1 MQTLC
6 PESGLRTAPNWP
18 KIRKMT
24 MTSQFSDMTST
35 SNFFDVV
42 LFLLSSLVTGPSFMS
57 ISSLA
62 LELWQFSFIR
72 DWPEI
77 RKLEITTSEFLPISW
92 HWGELWIPNLA
103 RMYRI
108 LLNAAKFQGYRF
120 YRFWVIKGKPTGG
133 RVKLPPPT
141 QIRVKRST
149 ITKKYINSAN
159 SFLMFLNNYHFIL
172 LSYTLALLHRCL

>member
-6 PESGLRTAPNWP
+6 PESSLQTAPNWP

-24 MTSQFSDMTST
+24 MTSQFSDMMSS

-57 ISSLA
+57 ISSLV

-77 RKLEITTSEFLPISW
+77 RKSEIPPSEFCPISGYW
-92 HWGELWIPNLA
+92 DELWIPNLVTNVSNI
-103 RMYRI
+103 I
-108 LLNAAKFQGYRF
+108 LPNVTKFQGYRF
-120 YRFWVIKGKPTGG
+120 YRFYRFSLFIAVAWKRRSKPT
-133 RVKLPPPT
+133 VYWKMITLVLPC
-141 QIRVKRST
+141 
-149 ITKKYINSAN
+149 
-159 SFLMFLNNYHFIL
+159 IL
-172 LSYTLALLHRCL
+172 C